1 MKYEIKMD
9 NLLIEH
15 SVIENV
21 EINIMQDIEQ
31 SYINDK
37 NRIQV
42 LVEGKIFTKDNGVVK
57 SKNLISD
64 IIKLKDKYF
73 DVFVNIDDMSY
84 LFPKLYIY
92 KLTQKFYEKDAT
104 FKLYL
109 LQKFLGDNKE
119 IVVNTNENK
128 DRW

>member
-1 MKYEIKMD
+1 MKYEVKMD

-57 SKNLISD
+57 SKDLISD
-64 IIKLKDKYF
+64 LIKLKDKYF

-104 FKLYL
+104 FKLHL

-128 DRW
+128 DR

>member
-1 MKYEIKMD
+1 MKYEVKMD

-57 SKNLISD
+57 SKDLISD
-64 IIKLKDKYF
+64 LIKLKDKYF

-104 FKLYL
+104 FKLHL

>member
-1 MKYEIKMD
+1 MKYEVKMD

-57 SKNLISD
+57 SKELISD
-64 IIKLKDKYF
+64 LIKLKDKYF

-109 LQKFLGDNKE
+109 LQKCLGDNKE

-128 DRW
+128 DR